1 MKVWDSIFK
10 RPDIFKNLLI
20 SQSKKTIEG
29 VNILNEFMG
38 IDEDIMNKD
47 ILRHNLKMAIK
58 KCEAEG
64 DNLRRDL
71 VNELNRSLITPIDR
85 QDIYTLSN
93 NIDNILDYAYNTIEE
108 MIIYKLYP
116 NFYLRKMI
124 EKVSRGV
131 NHLGYAVENMF
142 GDKNLANSNVVS
154 AKVIEN
160 EIEETYHEALADLF
174 SKDDFHYIFKMRE
187 VYRHISNSA
196 DRISEAADI
205 IANILIKEV

>member
-10 RPDIFKNLLI
+10 KPDIFKNLLI

-38 IDEDIMNKD
+38 IDEDIVNKD

-131 NHLGYAVENMF
+131 NHLGYAVESMF

-187 VYRHISNSA
+187 VLRHISNSA

>member
-1 MKVWDSIFK
+1 MKVWESMFK
-10 RPDIFKNLLI
+10 RPDIFQNLLKD
-20 SQSKKTIEG
+20 QVHKTVEG

-38 IDEDIMNKD
+38 IDEDIVNKD
-47 ILRHNLKMAIK
+47 ILRHNLKISIK
-58 KCEAEG
+58 KAESEG
-64 DNLRRDL
+64 DNIRRDL

-93 NIDNILDYAYNTIEE
+93 TIDNILDYAYNTIEE

-116 NFYLRKMI
+116 NFYLKKMI
-124 EKVSRGV
+124 EKISRGV
-131 NHLGYAVENMF
+131 NHIGYAVENMF
-142 GDKNLANSNVVS
+142 TDKNLANSNVVS

-160 EIEETYHEALADLF
+160 EIEETYHEALANLF
-174 SKDDFHYIFKMRE
+174 ENDDFHYIFKMRE

>member
-38 IDEDIMNKD
+38 IDEDIVNKD

-174 SKDDFHYIFKMRE
+174 SKNDFHYIFKMRE
-187 VYRHISNSA
+187 VLRHISNSA

>member
-38 IDEDIMNKD
+38 IDEDIVNKD

-174 SKDDFHYIFKMRE
+174 SRDDFHYIFKMRE
-187 VYRHISNSA
+187 VLRHISNSA